1 MRRMFAI
8 GLIAIATATAGAVD
22 LGACG
27 DKFLRVGR
35 SARFR
40 RYAAAHPAAILIYKP
55 TNSTAAGIQELT
67 ALLKRA
73 GHRPVAIDRGTN
85 ISLALAAGQY
95 DLIIADYAD
104 ADRITSN
111 FQAVT
116 IKPELLPIL
125 FKPTKAVEAEADK
138 QYVCL
143 IKPHKMTKYDALA
156 EIDRLMQ
163 LRPRALPAPTGS

>member
-1 MRRMFAI
+1 MRRMLAI
-8 GLIAIATATAGAVD
+8 GAIAIATAGAVD

-40 RYAAAHPAAILIYKP
+40 RYAAAHPSAILIYKP
-55 TNSTAAGIQELT
+55 VNSTSAGIEELT
-67 ALLKRA
+67 GLLKRA
-73 GHRPVAIDRGTN
+73 GHRPVAVERGTN
-85 ISLALAAGQY
+85 ISLALANAPY

-104 ADRITSN
+104 AGHIKSN
-111 FQAVT
+111 LQAAAT
-116 IKPELLPIL
+116 NPKLLPIL
-125 FKPTKAVEAEADK
+125 FKPSKAVEAEAEK

-143 IKPHKMTKYDALA
+143 IKPDKMTKYDALA

-163 LRPRALPAPTGS
+163 SRP

>member
-1 MRRMFAI
+1 MRRILAI
-8 GLIAIATATAGAVD
+8 GFIAIATAGAVD

-40 RYAAAHPAAILIYKP
+40 RYAAAHPAAILIYTP
-55 TNSTAAGIQELT
+55 LNSTRAGIEELT

-73 GHRPVAIDRGTN
+73 GHRPVAVERSSN
-85 ISLALAAGQY
+85 ISLAVATARY

-104 ADRITSN
+104 AGHIKSN
-111 FQAVT
+111 LQAVT
-116 IKPELLPIL
+116 NKPELLPIL
-125 FKPTKAVEAEADK
+125 LKPSKAVEAEAEK

-143 IKPHKMTKYDALA
+143 IRPHTMTKYDALA

-163 LRPRALPAPTGS
+163 LRP

>member
-1 MRRMFAI
+1 MKRLLAVCV
-8 GLIAIATATAGAVD
+8 IAIATAGTVD

-40 RYAAAHPAAILIYKP
+40 RYAAIHPSAILIYKP
-55 TNSTAAGIQELT
+55 VNSTRGGIEELT

-73 GHRPVAIDRGTN
+73 GHRPVAIDRGTDMAA
-85 ISLALAAGQY
+85 ALAAAKY
-95 DLIIADYAD
+95 DLVIADYSD
-104 ADRITSN
+104 ADRIKNS
-111 FQAVT
+111 FQTVAS
-116 IKPELLPIL
+116 KPALLPIL
-125 FKPTKAVEAEADK
+125 FEQSRAIEAEAEK

-163 LRPRALPAPTGS
+163 SRP